1 MTQPV
6 SCDLQDRTQAY
17 YSCLQ
22 SISRFFVVSQSQ
34 TLTARV
40 HRCHE
45 TGVLASTCCA
55 YIGSVHLTPHVVKPR
70 PRVDAASTTSG
81 ALIFCL
87 NCVCRL
93 CWCTEIARVW
103 RRSTV
108 RVINTDSFHLA
119 ILLRWL
125 RCCVYCKFLR
135 TSSRCHKCSSAHVS
149 TQTHCPMQK

>member
-1 MTQPV
+1 MAGGKAGI
-6 SCDLQDRTQAY
+6 AY
-17 YSCLQ
+17 YDG
-22 SISRFFVVSQSQ
+22 RGDAPVVSPRENYPRSASIMSAKQFLCVAVI
-34 TLTARV
+34 T
-40 HRCHE
+40 
-45 TGVLASTCCA
+45 VLASTCCA
-55 YIGSVHLTPHVVKPR
+55 YIGSVHLTSHVVKPR
-70 PRVDAASTTSG
+70 PCVDAASTTSR
-81 ALIFCL
+81 ALIFCV